1 MLFLPSLCRF
11 ILRYSLIGWMNTW
24 RVSTLRLGSWRLC
37 ERWMRIIFYGY
48 ILFFRVEI
56 SHLLVN
62 DGRII
67 HDKSN
72 SRLEVRNFEDH
83 ANVKIIS
90 FGFNAI
96 TFLYKRLNFQRFSSV
111 FRIFSPVFLP
121 FSLRFHSLSPRGEK
135 PDRSRYTQLRKIV
148 RAAVTFV

>member
-96 TFLYKRLNFQRFSSV
+96 TFLYKRLNFQRFSNRLSNL
-111 FRIFSPVFLP
+111 FTRFSSL
-121 FSLRFHSLSPRGEK
+121 FSSFTFPLAFSAWGE
-135 PDRSRYTQLRKIV
+135 
-148 RAAVTFV
+148 A

>member
-1 MLFLPSLCRF
+1 
-11 ILRYSLIGWMNTW
+11 
-24 RVSTLRLGSWRLC
+24 
-37 ERWMRIIFYGY
+37 MRIIFYGY

-96 TFLYKRLNFQRFSSV
+96 TFLYKRLNFQRFSNRLSNL
-111 FRIFSPVFLP
+111 FTRFSSL
-121 FSLRFHSLSPRGEK
+121 FSSFPLAFSAWGE
-135 PDRSRYTQLRKIV
+135 
-148 RAAVTFV
+148 A